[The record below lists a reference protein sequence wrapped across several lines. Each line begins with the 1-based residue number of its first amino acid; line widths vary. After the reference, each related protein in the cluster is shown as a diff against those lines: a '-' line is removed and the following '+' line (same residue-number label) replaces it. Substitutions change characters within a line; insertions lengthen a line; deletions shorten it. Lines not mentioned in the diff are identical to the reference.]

1 MGIGVASS
9 GERTGQVARKGG
21 VGDGRIRSWG
31 DKEHRRCHES
41 ACRRVRGELRRV
53 VRLRDLLH
61 SGGRAR
67 APRGLHAARDPRGRP
82 AQGRRQGAAN
92 RIHPSHHDLSTRV
105 DELPRTER
113 RNRASMRLDEM
124 PVEAIVRLMN
134 DEERRVQ
141 EAVTEALPRIASAVE
156 LLVEAWREGGRWIY
170 VGSGTSG
177 RIAALDAAEC
187 PPTFGAPPERVL
199 ALLAGGQNAA
209 TSSVESAEDDT
220 SAAVRDLE
228 ALGLGSKDAV
238 VGLAASGSTPYV
250 VAAVGKASEAECATI
265 GISNNRES
273 ELVAAARVGIELDTG
288 PEILTGSTR
297 LKAGTSGKLVL
308 NMLSTAAF
316 TRLGKVYENLMVDVQ
331 ATNEKLEK
339 RARCIVR
346 EAAGT
351 TEDQADGL
359 VRDAGGSVKA
369 AVVMGK
375 MGVPS
380 DEAFRLLEATGG
392 SVRRAL
398 GASEA
403 AGKARET
410 HVNLEIE
417 EDNGR

>member
-1 MGIGVASS
+1 M
-9 GERTGQVARKGG
+9 
-21 VGDGRIRSWG
+21 
-31 DKEHRRCHES
+31 
-41 ACRRVRGELRRV
+41 
-53 VRLRDLLH
+53 
-61 SGGRAR
+61 
-67 APRGLHAARDPRGRP
+67 
-82 AQGRRQGAAN
+82 
-92 RIHPSHHDLSTRV
+92 
-105 DELPRTER
+105 DELPTTER

-124 PVEAIVRLMN
+124 PVEAVLRLMN
-134 DEERRVQ
+134 EEDRKVQ
-141 EAVTEALPRIASAVE
+141 EAVGEALPRIAAAVE

-228 ALGLGSKDAV
+228 ALGLGSNDVV

-250 VAAVGKASEAECATI
+250 VAAVGKASEAGCATI

-297 LKAGTSGKLVL
+297 LKAGTSQKLVL

-316 TRLGKVYENLMVDVQ
+316 TRLGKVYENVMVDLQ
-331 ATNEKLEK
+331 GTNEKLK
-339 RARCIVR
+339 RRSRRIIR
-346 EAAGT
+346 EVAEISEDEA
-351 TEDQADGL
+351 TELLSA
-359 VRDAGGSVKA
+359 AGGSVKV

-375 MGVPS
+375 ARVNAEDARG
-380 DEAFRLLEATGG
+380 LLAAAQGN
-392 SVRRAL
+392 VRRAL
-398 GASEA
+398 
-403 AGKARET
+403 ET
-410 HVNLEIE
+410 HSTRTAK
-417 EDNGR
+417 G